1 MTLNNKS
8 ENHMKFLKITLFTF
22 FSLNIS
28 AANSFTVETNLK
40 YDYKPTYGQALKTI
54 SIGNQTVQFLNA
66 KTNQPMNLYSY
77 NSEIYLAGN
86 HGEPYYIKIC
96 SSNPYYYQYPN
107 GRNMNI
113 VSVDGLN
120 VINGKPAGYNQ
131 PGYVLNN
138 DGSCNVIKGWRKNLN
153 EEAQFVLT
161 DSTQSYANRSNQ
173 NINNVGV
180 IGIASFKEKVYP
192 PAPMLEIPIGGSTH
206 RYSNMEE
213 SSQKG
218 ATQDAARATSSAE
231 PMMKQESKLGTGH
244 GDRVQSQA
252 TRTDFEKASDKPYR
266 VTKVYYDSYKN
277 LEEKGVIRKAT
288 QMPNPFPDS
297 GFAPDPKY

>member
-1 MTLNNKS
+1 MKLLKLTL
-8 ENHMKFLKITLFTF
+8 LTLFTI
-22 FSLNIS
+22 NIS
-28 AANSFTVETNLK
+28 TVNAFTVGTNLK

-54 SIGNQTVQFLNA
+54 NIGNQTVQFLNA
-66 KTNQPMNLYSY
+66 NTNQPMSLYSY

-96 SSNPYYYQYPN
+96 SSNQYYSQYPN
-107 GRNMNI
+107 PRNMNI

-138 DGSCNVIKGWRKNLN
+138 DGSCNIIKGWRKNLN

-180 IGIASFKEKVYP
+180 IGIASFKEKVYQ
-192 PAPMLEIPIGGSTH
+192 PAPMPEMPIGGSTH

-213 SSQKG
+213 ASQKG
-218 ATQDAARATSSAE
+218 ATQDTARAMSSAE
-231 PMMKQESKLGTGH
+231 PMVKQESKLGTGH

-252 TRTDFEKASDKPYR
+252 TKIDFEKASDKPYR

-277 LEEKGVIRKAT
+277 LEEKGVIRKAPL
-288 QMPNPFPDS
+288 MPNPFPDS